1 MARAIGAQPAHEPAQ
16 GSERADGS
24 TAGSAGGSARE
35 RGKPNEVAVL
45 TRGRRK
51 RELERN
57 GLVIRHHLQRRT
69 TVDRVRVIAEL
80 VPDDVYDLVVVVMQ

>member
-57 GLVIRHHLQRRT
+57 GLVICHHLQRRT
-69 TVDRVRVIAEL
+69 TIDRVHIISAL
-80 VPDDVYDLVVVVMQ
+80 TPTPPTISSS

>member
-16 GSERADGS
+16 GSER
-24 TAGSAGGSARE
+24 ARE

-57 GLVIRHHLQRRT
+57 GLVICHHLQRRT
-69 TVDRVRVIAEL
+69 TIDRVHIISAL
-80 VPDDVYDLVVVVMQ
+80 TPTTPTISSS

>member
-1 MARAIGAQPAHEPAQ
+1 MLINMALTFRAVSSPSSPSRISPCRLHGL
-16 GSERADGS
+16 G
-24 TAGSAGGSARE
+24 T
-35 RGKPNEVAVL
+35 VL
-45 TRGRRK
+45 ASLARGRRK

>member
-57 GLVIRHHLQRRT
+57 GLVTRHHLQRRT

>member
-24 TAGSAGGSARE
+24 TAGSAGGSARDL
-35 RGKPNEVAVL
+35 GTVL
-45 TRGRRK
+45 ASLARGRRK

-57 GLVIRHHLQRRT
+57 GLVICHHLQRRT
-69 TVDRVRVIAEL
+69 TIDRVHIISAL
-80 VPDDVYDLVVVVMQ
+80 TPTTPTISSS